1 MRPPCGANHSAI
13 AGLGGSN
20 PPALQ
25 WHGLPFP
32 HPQATKLKSSEARQG
47 LSGWFSHT
55 QPVPLQ
61 VGQCW
66 IDFAWPSTVSS
77 GFRRSSIGVRSNALS
92 AAFRERPSRSRSDSS
107 LPSISAPLSRLSP
120 GRLRG
125 VPFKPGCLGVAI
137 FKFLACQLRQRV
149 IRCDVPCARTALSC
163 WHSLPNKAARRI
175 VFSGRNNYVVQTFS
189 TRELGGRGRCLLPL
203 LTLLSGSPALT
214 SWCIRSYC

>member
-1 MRPPCGANHSAI
+1 MQKPSVGEGQKRKCIVHCHAPRTGRPAPSGSDHPAM

-77 GFRRSSIGVRSNALS
+77 GFWRSSIGVRSNALS

-125 VPFKPGCLGVAI
+125 VPFKPGCLGVAM

-149 IRCDVPCARTALSC
+149 IGCDVPSAPEPAFVMLASATMSAHVGS
-163 WHSLPNKAARRI
+163 
-175 VFSGRNNYVVQTFS
+175 FSV
-189 TRELGGRGRCLLPL
+189 GG
-203 LTLLSGSPALT
+203 T
-214 SWCIRSYC
+214 IN